1 MFETPIQIIGNI
13 VNDPI
18 RRRVGEQELTKF
30 RMASNARRRTD
41 EGGWAVTTT
50 LYVTVNCWGSL
61 ASGVGASLI
70 KGDPVVVVGTAYT
83 SEYVD
88 RDENKRSAI
97 EVKALSVGPDLMRCT
112 ARVSAPRRPGLAD
125 AAAPDVDGV
134 VAGDVTD
141 DPAPDDGTD
150 EGADEQGYG
159 AAADGID
166 HQGLPLTA

>member
-83 SEYVD
+83 SEYTD
-88 RDENKRSAI
+88 RDENRRSAI

-112 ARVSAPRRPGLAD
+112 ARVSAPRRPGPTD
-125 AAAPDVDGV
+125 STVPGDDRIPDED
-134 VAGDVTD
+134 
-141 DPAPDDGTD
+141 TD
-150 EGADEQGYG
+150 EDAGEDVYDSS
-159 AAADGID
+159 ADGD
-166 HQGLPLTA
+166 EPQGLPLTA

>member
-83 SEYVD
+83 SEYTD

-112 ARVSAPRRPGLAD
+112 ARVSAPRRPGPTDPAVPGD
-125 AAAPDVDGV
+125 DGV
-134 VAGDVTD
+134 AAGDVTN
-141 DPAPDDGTD
+141 DPAPDEHTD
-150 EGADEQGYG
+150 EDADERNYG
-159 AAADGID
+159 AAGDGID
-166 HQGLPLTA
+166 PEGLPLTA